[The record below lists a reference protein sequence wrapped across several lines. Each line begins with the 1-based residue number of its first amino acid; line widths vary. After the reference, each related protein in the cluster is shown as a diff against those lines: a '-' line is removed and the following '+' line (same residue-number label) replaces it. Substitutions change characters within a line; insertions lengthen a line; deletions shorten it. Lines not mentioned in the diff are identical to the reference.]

1 MWRIVSRGRKPSWT
15 AWRVTEKAPEMTACE
30 AITVATV
37 ASATI
42 GIRPQSGISRKKGL
56 SIALGLARISEP
68 WPM

>member
-15 AWRVTEKAPEMTACE
+15 AWRVTEKAPEMTDCE

-37 ASATI
+37 ASTTI
-42 GIRPQSGISRKKGL
+42 GIRPQCGISRKKGL
-56 SIALGLARISEP
+56 SIALGLSRISEP